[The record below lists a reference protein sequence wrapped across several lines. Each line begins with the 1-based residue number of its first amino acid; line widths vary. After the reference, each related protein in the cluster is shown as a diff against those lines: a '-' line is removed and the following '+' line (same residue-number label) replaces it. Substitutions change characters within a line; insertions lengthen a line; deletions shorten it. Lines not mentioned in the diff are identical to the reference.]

1 MFNYKQI
8 MLILALA
15 AFSGLLLAQNPDWL
29 WARNAGINTFGVTH
43 SVSTAADFA
52 GNVYVT
58 GTFYGTAVFGAT
70 ALSSTGNGD
79 LFIAKLSPGGDWL
92 WAKNSGGSARGYGIA
107 VDAAANIYV
116 TGCFGGTGTFGST
129 SLTSNGNNDVFA
141 AKLDTNGNWLWVKSA
156 GGVDPDYGWGIAV
169 DAAANVY
176 LTGHFWYTATFGATT
191 LTSTSVS
198 DIFIAKLDSSGNW
211 LWARQCGGGVYGD
224 YPLSIKVD
232 ILSNVYL
239 AGCFEGT
246 TDFGSTS
253 LTSAG
258 YSDIFV
264 AKLNSAGTWLWA
276 KRAGGSNG
284 DYAYG
289 LALDASANAY
299 LTGYYWYSTAFGTTN
314 LTSSYSSDTFVA
326 KLNSNG
332 NWLWAKNTVGVS
344 CGFGIAVDSASNVYV
359 AGEFWFSDTFGTT
372 TLTCVGSSD
381 IFAAKLDSNG
391 NWLWAKQAGGASND
405 WVDMGYGIALDG
417 ANNILL
423 AGYFAGTAAFG
434 NLSLAGEGYWWE
446 LFVAKLGLPVAVQD
460 EFVPGASPTSTLYEA
475 WPNPLPPGESTRI
488 KIDIA
493 AGENGSLQV
502 FNLRGQCVASHQLQP
517 GTHQVGLDT
526 RDLPSGVYLY
536 QLKTETVNET
546 KRLILLK

>member
-1 MFNYKQI
+1 MNAIRCGFDPPPGLAQTRFPRCLPICLDTLPVPARCENHPNTLGVTMFNYKQI

-15 AFSGLLLAQNPDWL
+15 AFSTLLLAQNPDWL

-70 ALSSTGNGD
+70 ALNSTGNGD

-107 VDAAANIYV
+107 VDAAANVYV

-232 ILSNVYL
+232 NLSNVYL

-276 KRAGGSNG
+276 KRAGGPNG

-326 KLNSNG
+326 KLN
-332 NWLWAKNTVGVS
+332 
-344 CGFGIAVDSASNVYV
+344 
-359 AGEFWFSDTFGTT
+359 
-372 TLTCVGSSD
+372 
-381 IFAAKLDSNG
+381 SNG